1 MPRYRLR
8 FRCPFCPN
16 STEVIDW
23 KHGPCGEREE
33 IDEDGNVWCTKCYK
47 VYSLILMTF
56 KCRHCPYKSF
66 DLHDHERTYE
76 IFKILCS
83 INEEIGDKIGD
94 KKFMGNLI
102 HNVFKRACE

>member
-1 MPRYRLR
+1 MTRYRLR

-23 KHGPCGEREE
+23 EHKECGGRQE
-33 IDEDGNVWCTKCYK
+33 IDENGDVWCTKCYK
-47 VYSLILMTF
+47 ASNLVNF
-56 KCRHCPYKSF
+56 FFNCGHCSNDFSYKRYF
-66 DLHDHERTYE
+66 LHDPERTYD

-83 INEEIGDKIGD
+83 INEEIGD